1 MRSSDLHGIW
11 GHYPEDGCDIRD
23 LRGDPLFMTHETL
36 EDMVSVGLSLS
47 VLATGKVE
55 HKTSTRGK
63 VFRRKA
69 AARLLPWGD
78 KPMSKWRNVLHNLVE
93 QNSN

>member
-1 MRSSDLHGIW
+1 MRRSDLHRTW
-11 GHYPEDGCDIRD
+11 GRLPEGDYDIRD
-23 LRGDPLFMTHETL
+23 LRGDPLFMTHEML
-36 EDMVSVGLSLS
+36 EDMVSVWLSLS
-47 VLATGKVE
+47 ILATGKVE